1 LLTFY
6 VRSGRE
12 KLADRQ
18 ESDDHPAIVEIEVD
32 PLADRVE
39 KICVRGGTRT
49 LTTRFELDSDPVSR
63 TP

>member
-18 ESDDHPAIVEIEVD
+18 ESDDHPAIVEVEVD
-32 PLADRVE
+32 PRADRVE
-39 KICVRGGTRT
+39 KICVRGGT
-49 LTTRFELDSDPVSR
+49 
-63 TP
+63 